1 MVCGDRQNV
10 QRELAAS
17 TCVERQIR
25 MPEIPDKVV
34 FDRQITFVYRRHER
48 QLVHVLEHLTW
59 RIVSDGTEP
68 VAIREAIDAR
78 PVLPFCNVPDCELE
92 FVAGNEVYTRRR
104 SEAAGGICRD
114 LRAYKASLQGGI
126 GSPSAPLKRT
136 DPTKMKASKYKV
148 Q

>member
-78 PVLPFCNVPDCELE
+78 PVLPFCNVLADAVRLP
-92 FVAGNEVYTRRR
+92 AG
-104 SEAAGGICRD
+104 SAATFAPTKPAF
-114 LRAYKASLQGGI
+114 RAGLAAF
-126 GSPSAPLKRT
+126 SAP
-136 DPTKMKASKYKV
+136 KAHRSDENEGV
-148 Q
+148 EV